1 MRLALR
7 LARKLVVLALAGYG
21 AYCLYEQF
29 APRGDRVDDE
39 TGNQLRQVADT
50 TRAAAANVRDDVDQA
65 APHGQDDV
73 GPAAEQAKQAAQST
87 TETARASL

>member
-29 APRGDRVDDE
+29 APRADRVDDE
-39 TGNQLRQVADT
+39 AGNQLRQVADS
-50 TRAAAANVRDDVDQA
+50 TRAAASSVGDDVEQA
-65 APHGQDDV
+65 AQQVRDDV
-73 GPAAEQAKQAAQST
+73 GPAAEQAKQAAQT
-87 TETARASL
+87 TAETARASL